1 MAKRYP
7 LTRGAF
13 NDMEMQPGDTGWFQA
28 AATDGS
34 IVLTPGGTPSSPS
47 DGAVWVTS
55 AGIFVEINGSTIGPL
70 YGPSL
75 LFAQTQTVTVANTLT
90 ETNLDGTGSG
100 SKTIAAN
107 YLKAGTSIRIS
118 ALGAHSAVSN
128 PNLRLRIYFGSTV
141 LLDTGNFS
149 TIDSTNITWELQA
162 FITCRT
168 TGATGTVNA
177 QGYFSYAGG
186 GFGRSQNM
194 FGMVNTAD
202 TTIDTTTTQLLKVTA
217 QWGAASASNSISC
230 PLLQMY
236 ANYI

>member
-13 NDMEMQPGDTGWFQA
+13 NDMEMQPGDTGWFQPA
-28 AATDGS
+28 DTDGS

-75 LFAQTQTVTVANTLT
+75 LFAQTQTVTVANTAT
-90 ETNLDGTGSG
+90 ETNLDGAGSG
-100 SKTIAAN
+100 SKTIPAG
-107 YLKAGTSIRIS
+107 YLKAGTSLRIS
-118 ALGAHSAVSN
+118 AVGTHSATSN
-128 PNLRLRIYFGSTV
+128 PNLRIRFYFGSTV

-149 TIDSTNITWELQA
+149 TINSTNITWEFQG

-168 TGATGTVNA
+168 VGATGTINA
-177 QGYFSYAGG
+177 QGYVVYAGG
-186 GFGRSQNM
+186 GYGRSQNT

-202 TTIDTTTTQLLKVTA
+202 ITIDTTATQLMKLTA
-217 QWGAASASNSISC
+217 QWGTASTSNSITC
-230 PLLQMY
+230 PILQAY
-236 ANYI
+236 ANLI